1 MPDAIFDHPRLAIV
15 YDDLDADRRDLDHYA
30 SMVAEFDARVVLDV
44 GCGTGTFA
52 CRLAAAGVDV
62 VAVDPASASLDVA
75 RRKPGANHVRW
86 LPGDATTLPAM
97 TADIATMT
105 GNVAQ
110 VFLTNTDWSE
120 TLACIGAAL
129 KPGGHLVFETRNPA
143 RRAWTE
149 WTRERTF
156 KRVSIAG
163 IGPVQSW
170 VELTDVSP
178 PFVSFD
184 SHHLFEADGT
194 WFVSTS
200 TLRFR
205 DLDETTQS
213 LVSAGFDL
221 LDVRDAPDR
230 PGREFVFVAQSNPDL
245 CPGGSR
251 Y

>member
-1 MPDAIFDHPRLAIV
+1 MPDAIFGHPRLAAV
-15 YDDLDADRRDLDHYA
+15 YDDLDADRRDLDHYV

-86 LPGDATTLPAM
+86 LLGDATTLPAM

-110 VFLTNTDWSE
+110 VFLTNTDWSR

-143 RRAWTE
+143 RRAWAE

-184 SHHLFEADGT
+184 SHHLFEVDGT
-194 WFVSTS
+194 RFVSTS

-230 PGREFVFVAQSNPDL
+230 PGREFVFVAQSNPDRG
-245 CPGGSR
+245 PGGS
-251 Y
+251 